1 LQKAQRIS
9 GCPMQSS
16 SIVQVVVQMLGLSMM
31 VRSSGVTAVHLS
43 EVAHSESPLQG
54 SPKFAG

>member
-1 LQKAQRIS
+1 
-9 GCPMQSS
+9 MQSS